1 MAKPIKTKFKLQLNG
16 GQAAP
21 GPIGPVLGQHGLNIQ
36 EFIVKF
42 NDSTRDKMGDLVTV
56 EVTVYEDRTFDFIIK
71 TSPAAELIKKALG
84 ASKGSGV
91 PNKEKLPKKLS
102 KAQLREIAETKMAD
116 LNAND
121 IGQAEKM
128 IAGTARSMGV
138 EIEK

>member
-56 EVTVYEDRTFDFIIK
+56 EVTVYEDRTFDMALK
-71 TSPAAELIKKALG
+71 TSPAAFLLRKA
-84 ASKGSGV
+84 AKVEKGSGE
-91 PNKEKLPKKLS
+91 PNKNKVGS
-102 KAQLREIAETKMAD
+102 VTKAQVREIAENKMAD
-116 LNAND
+116 LNAMD
-121 IGQAEKM
+121 LDQAAKIIE
-128 IAGTARSMGV
+128 GTARSMG
-138 EIEK
+138 IEVK

>member
-56 EVTVYEDRTFDFIIK
+56 EVTVYEDRTFDMALK
-71 TSPAAELIKKALG
+71 TSPAAFLLRKA
-84 ASKGSGV
+84 AKVEKGSGE
-91 PNKEKLPKKLS
+91 PNKNKVGS
-102 KAQLREIAETKMAD
+102 VTKAQVREIAENKMAD
-116 LNAND
+116 LNAMD
-121 IGQAEKM
+121 LDQAAKIIE
-128 IAGTARSMGV
+128 GTARSMGV
-138 EIEK
+138 EVEA

>member
-56 EVTVYEDRTFDFIIK
+56 EVTVYEDRTFDMALK
-71 TSPAAELIKKALG
+71 TSPAAFLLRKA
-84 ASKGSGV
+84 AKVEKGSGE
-91 PNKEKLPKKLS
+91 PNKNKVGS
-102 KAQLREIAETKMAD
+102 VTKAQVREIAENKMAD
-116 LNAND
+116 LNAMD
-121 IGQAEKM
+121 LDQAAKIIE
-128 IAGTARSMGV
+128 GTARSMGIEV
-138 EIEK
+138 E